1 MMILLKRFF
10 VFILFI
16 TIISC
21 NNSNTTPKATDSVV
35 LKYQDIP
42 AERSVVNP
50 KTVKIYAETVKS
62 FETTDA
68 FQVDLFETK
77 ETFNYLIKIQYK
89 QIVAEDTLHIPNF
102 GMQPSV
108 EIKKGDTR
116 PSCIVGFFD
125 VAHTFKESKLIYFD
139 DNKLKIK
146 VLKYYSVSA
155 VQDTIK

>member
-1 MMILLKRFF
+1 MKKNL
-10 VFILFI
+10 LFI
-16 TIISC
+16 IIIFCVSC
-21 NNSNTTPKATDSVV
+21 NNSNTTTKATDSVV

-42 AERSVVNP
+42 AERSTINP
-50 KTVKIYAETVKS
+50 QAIKTYAETVKS
-62 FETTDA
+62 FETTDE
-68 FQVDLFETK
+68 FKVELFETK

-89 QIVAEDTLHIPNF
+89 QIEAEDTLHIPNF

-116 PSCIVGFFD
+116 PSCIVGFLD

-139 DNKLKIK
+139 DSKLKIK